1 MASHEQ
7 NLVNDL
13 IQTNS
18 NHKPTPLLRILSS
31 NVLAKKTCD
40 LEFEGTIPSNGATW
54 RFCLE
59 VKSDKS
65 SSMYNN
71 VLLYFGDILKNRVL
85 MQTKPYI
92 PNISYG
98 VLLEY
103 HPKKGKTM
111 DSFFIKQIQKYIN
124 PRDWD
129 SFGTMYGCRYI
140 FFYNDQT
147 HELYYSEWAGFV
159 TATSITKWF

>member
-1 MASHEQ
+1 MTSNEQ

-40 LEFEGTIPSNGATW
+40 LEFEGTIPPNGTTW

-59 VKSDKS
+59 VKSNKS
-65 SSMYNN
+65 SSKYNN
-71 VLLYFGDILKNRVL
+71 TLLFYGDILKNRKL
-85 MQTKPYI
+85 MQAQPYV
-92 PNISYG
+92 PNTSYG

-103 HPKKGKTM
+103 DSTQNM
-111 DSFFIKQIQKYIN
+111 NSFFIKQIQKYIDSN
-124 PRDWD
+124 DWNQ
-129 SFGTMYGCRYI
+129 FGTRYGCRYI
-140 FFYNDQT
+140 FFYDDRT

-159 TATSITKWF
+159 TAKSIQKWF